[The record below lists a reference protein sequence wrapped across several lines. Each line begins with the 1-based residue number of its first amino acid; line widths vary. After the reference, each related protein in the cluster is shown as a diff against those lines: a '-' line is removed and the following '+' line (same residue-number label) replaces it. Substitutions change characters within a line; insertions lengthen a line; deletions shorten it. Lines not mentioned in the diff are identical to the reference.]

1 MTDENSWEQV
11 FACANRQPVDAR
23 KEDLGRDVRK
33 ISLSELGADPAGS
46 LPLSEE
52 SLDVLVAIDDAL
64 ERLDGVSARQRSIV
78 ECLFF
83 GGMTADETAVAL
95 GISSRTVKRDWALAQ
110 AWLYRELRDR
120 V

>member
-1 MTDENSWEQV
+1 M
-11 FACANRQPVDAR
+11 
-23 KEDLGRDVRK
+23 
-33 ISLSELGADPAGS
+33 
-46 LPLSEE
+46 
-52 SLDVLVAIDDAL
+52 LVAVDDAL
-64 ERLDGVSARQRSIV
+64 ERLDGVSPRQRGIV

-83 GGMTADETAVAL
+83 GGMTAEETAVAM